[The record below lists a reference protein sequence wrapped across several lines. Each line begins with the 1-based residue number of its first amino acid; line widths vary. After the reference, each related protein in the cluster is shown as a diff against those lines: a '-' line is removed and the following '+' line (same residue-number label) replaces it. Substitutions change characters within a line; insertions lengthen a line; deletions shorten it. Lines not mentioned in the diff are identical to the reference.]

1 MTNVVD
7 ITPFQ
12 VLGRLETVTDFLN
25 AYALTRHPIDDRLLG
40 YVERLRELHRQLGE
54 AIRFIAEADGQY
66 DLSAVA
72 ISYGDRST
80 PPLGSR
86 EIKQL
91 WTEYGKRLME
101 A

>member
-1 MTNVVD
+1 MDRPAMASVFRMRHLPAGISGVRS
-7 ITPFQ
+7 
-12 VLGRLETVTDFLN
+12 LGRGQAD
-25 AYALTRHPIDDRLLG
+25 PIF
-40 YVERLRELHRQLGE
+40 HSRQLGE

>member
-1 MTNVVD
+1 MDKPAMASVFRMRHAPASILGVRS
-7 ITPFQ
+7 
-12 VLGRLETVTDFLN
+12 LGRGQAD
-25 AYALTRHPIDDRLLG
+25 PIFHSRP
-40 YVERLRELHRQLGE
+40 LGE
-54 AIRFIAEADGQY
+54 AIRFVAEADGLY

-86 EIKQL
+86 EVRQL
-91 WTEYGKRLME
+91 WTEYGQRLIE

>member
-1 MTNVVD
+1 MDKPAMASVFRMRHVPAS
-7 ITPFQ
+7 ISG
-12 VLGRLETVTDFLN
+12 VRSLGRGQAD
-25 AYALTRHPIDDRLLG
+25 PIFHSRP
-40 YVERLRELHRQLGE
+40 LGE

-80 PPLGSR
+80 PALGCR
-86 EIKQL
+86 EAKQL
-91 WTEYGKRLME
+91 WSEYGERLME

>member
-1 MTNVVD
+1 MRHVSASISGVRS
-7 ITPFQ
+7 
-12 VLGRLETVTDFLN
+12 LGRGQAD
-25 AYALTRHPIDDRLLG
+25 PIFHSRP
-40 YVERLRELHRQLGE
+40 LGE
-54 AIRFIAEADGQY
+54 AIRFIAEGDGQY

-80 PPLGSR
+80 PPLVGG

-91 WTEYGKRLME
+91 WSEYGMRLME